1 MAYKLVKEVLDHAP
15 DMTPAERL
23 VLVCIAEECRGANR
37 VREIPS
43 EVLQRRTGL
52 GARGLRDACTR
63 LDSRGI
69 KVRMRLSTD
78 RNGQPVYAVPGRV
91 CQWIL
96 PVFDAPKGCA
106 CDTCSDEVEPGLLHR
121 QEEEPERQQAE
132 PGLHEAEPQLRQA
145 EPQLPPNHPF
155 QFPSGGTREDMIAF
169 ARAVNTHKTQQLARQ
184 RVSSGV
190 PLVSTPPNEG
200 KPLWE

>member
-37 VREIPS
+37 IREIPS

-63 LDSRGI
+63 LDTRGI
-69 KVRMRLSTD
+69 KVRLRLSVD
-78 RNGQPVYAVPGRV
+78 KHGQPVYAVPGRV

-96 PVFDAPKGCA
+96 PEFTAPAGCD
-106 CDTCSDEVEPGLLHR
+106 CETCSAEAEPGRLHP
-121 QEEEPERQQAE
+121 EKEEPE
-132 PGLHEAEPQLRQA
+132 LHQAEPQLQQGEPQRRQA

-155 QFPSGGTREDMIAF
+155 QFPSGGGRAEMIEHC
-169 ARAVNTHKTQQLARQ
+169 RSVNNHRTQTLARQ

-190 PLVSTPPNEG
+190 PSKDTG
-200 KPLWE
+200 TT

>member
-23 VLVCIAEECRGANR
+23 LLVCIAEECRGANR
-37 VREIPS
+37 IREIPS

-52 GARGLRDACTR
+52 GGRGLRDTVGR
-63 LDSRGI
+63 LDARGI
-69 KVRMRLSTD
+69 KVRLRLSVD
-78 RNGQPVYAVPGRV
+78 KHGKPVYAVPGRV

-96 PVFDAPKGCA
+96 PEFPPPAGCA
-106 CDTCSDEVEPGLLHR
+106 CDTCSAEVEPGRLLP
-121 QEEEPERQQAE
+121 EEEEAPRQQAE
-132 PGLHEAEPQLRQA
+132 PQLQEAEPQRRQA

-155 QFPSGGTREDMIAF
+155 QFPSGGSRAEMIEHC
-169 ARAVNTHKTQQLARQ
+169 RTVNTRRTAELARQ

-190 PLVSTPPNEG
+190 PSKDTVSS
-200 KPLWE
+200 